1 MEDLRTELKHK
12 LVETL
17 DLADVDPDAIG
28 DDEPLFGEGLGL
40 DSIDVLEIV
49 VMIERDYGIKIDN
62 KEVGEKVMVSI
73 ATLADYLSE
82 QRKVSAS
89 TAKGAARD

>member
-1 MEDLRTELKHK
+1 MKDLRTELKHN

-28 DDEPLFGEGLGL
+28 DDE
-40 DSIDVLEIV
+40 LEIV

-62 KEVGEKVMVSI
+62 KELGEKVMVSI

-82 QRKVSAS
+82 QREAS
-89 TAKGAARD
+89 GTAANSAARD

>member
-1 MEDLRTELKHK
+1 MEDLRNELKHK

-28 DDEPLFGEGLGL
+28 DDEPLFGDGLGL

-62 KEVGEKVMVSI
+62 KELGEKVMVSI

-82 QRKVSAS
+82 QREA
-89 TAKGAARD
+89 TNT